1 MPTSHESRVM
11 ASQNQ
16 MTFVSRI
23 KLNSSRHTRVS
34 TSKIARMFI
43 HVKRHWMAQT
53 YYMSSFQMNLLDLEN
68 YHSTVAISSITYQRS
83 KHRTYDP
90 FKCHSTACVCVCL
103 QSTTECI
110 PFTQLHSDTEQ
121 MIAWRMFVCVRLCY
135 CWHSFIKTLPCTT
148 ESGRLLSFGRVPRA
162 TFASPFVYTYIT
174 HWRRTHMLRSRHAT
188 RCVCGNDMRS
198 RQSYTQN
205 NRQCYFGSQPSL
217 AAPVS
222 IRQAAVAIIRVHS
235 THSNTHIQHMHIVRI
250 AHQVYM

>member
-110 PFTQLHSDTEQ
+110 PFTQLNSDTEQ
-121 MIAWRMFVCVRLCY
+121 MIACICLCVCVCVIVDIRSSKHCHAQPKVAGY
-135 CWHSFIKTLPCTT
+135 YRSVVSRVQHSH
-148 ESGRLLSFGRVPRA
+148 R
-162 TFASPFVYTYIT
+162 
-174 HWRRTHMLRSRHAT
+174 
-188 RCVCGNDMRS
+188 
-198 RQSYTQN
+198 
-205 NRQCYFGSQPSL
+205 PSC
-217 AAPVS
+217 
-222 IRQAAVAIIRVHS
+222 
-235 THSNTHIQHMHIVRI
+235 THI
-250 AHQVYM
+250 